1 MVRSE
6 RQNREVAVRNIRIGV
21 VEDDPASCQLVLD
34 YLNRYQQENDEQF
47 TVSVFDDG
55 ARIVEKYTPV
65 YDILLLDI
73 EMSEMDGMAAARRIR
88 ERDDKVVIVFI
99 TAAPQYAISG
109 YEVRALSYLLKP
121 LPWFAFSQELKK
133 SIDMVRRNGDD
144 SMLIETSNG
153 QMRLNLG
160 YSVSRIDPAY
170 HRHPHVGRQTVDQ
183 WHAQRHGSETRR
195 PPFLPLEF
203 LLSGE
208 SQACDGRRRPG
219 LRDVE
224 RRTVA
229 RKPTTQEGVPRRVD
243 RLYGG
248 WQVTSV
254 ILPNALAGLAGGL
267 AGDSP
272 SISSVLVTVLSVP
285 PMTPITNALPDI
297 PRSYTAIC
305 EWAACMVYIAVS
317 YRRVPLRRSIIV
329 SAAGLASL
337 VAVQYFDGS
346 MPIWFW
352 IIGMLLAFACMYAT
366 ILLGAGTGKREG
378 LYITA
383 RAFVL
388 AELVASLHW
397 QIVTFIGV
405 RDGFADYD
413 WRAIALLVVTY
424 ALCFGLAWMVE
435 RGNFSQTTPT
445 LPTASAAIATMA
457 IMIVT
462 FAMSNLSFVSTNTP
476 FSGSV
481 GQEIFYIRTLVDF
494 CGFAILYAQQEQ
506 ARRIEANTELA
517 SINAQLESQHQEYLQ
532 SKENIESLG
541 RLAHDLKHQL
551 AALRAEVDPKHAAAG
566 FEQLE
571 QSVQRYSA
579 QQHTGNPVLDVILT
593 TKERTC
599 ADRGITFTA
608 VADGSLLSGMS
619 SMDIASLFGNA
630 LDNAI
635 EATSKL
641 PKREQRLIKLALY
654 EQNRFI
660 VIRVENYYDSRLKK
674 DAEGNLRTTKRDD
687 QHRHGFG
694 VKSIRHIAQQYGGEV
709 TIRTEDHW
717 FVLTALI
724 PRKTGLM
731 AM

>member
-1 MVRSE
+1 M
-6 RQNREVAVRNIRIGV
+6 IG
-21 VEDDPASCQLVLD
+21 
-34 YLNRYQQENDEQF
+34 
-47 TVSVFDDG
+47 
-55 ARIVEKYTPV
+55 
-65 YDILLLDI
+65 
-73 EMSEMDGMAAARRIR
+73 AA
-88 ERDDKVVIVFI
+88 
-99 TAAPQYAISG
+99 
-109 YEVRALSYLLKP
+109 
-121 LPWFAFSQELKK
+121 
-133 SIDMVRRNGDD
+133 
-144 SMLIETSNG
+144 
-153 QMRLNLG
+153 
-160 YSVSRIDPAY
+160 
-170 HRHPHVGRQTVDQ
+170 
-183 WHAQRHGSETRR
+183 
-195 PPFLPLEF
+195 
-203 LLSGE
+203 
-208 SQACDGRRRPG
+208 
-219 LRDVE
+219 
-224 RRTVA
+224 
-229 RKPTTQEGVPRRVD
+229 
-243 RLYGG
+243 
-248 WQVTSV
+248 
-254 ILPNALAGLAGGL
+254 LPNMLAGLTAGL
-267 AGDSP
+267 ANILPTTP
-272 SISSVLVTVLSVP
+272 SATITVLSVP
-285 PMTPITNALPDI
+285 SMTPITNALPDI

-305 EWAACMVYIAVS
+305 EWAACMVYIAVL
-317 YRRVPLRRSIIV
+317 YRRVPLQRSIIV
-329 SAAGLASL
+329 SAAGLL
-337 VAVQYFDGS
+337 LLTAVQYFDGS

-397 QIVTFIGV
+397 QIVTFIGM

-413 WRAIALLVVTY
+413 WPAIVLLVVTY
-424 ALCFGLAWMVE
+424 ALCFSLAWLVE
-435 RGNFSQTTPT
+435 RGNFSQTAPT

-541 RLAHDLKHQL
+541 RLAHDLKHQIT
-551 AALRAEVDPKHAAAG
+551 ALRAEVDPKHAAAG

-593 TKERTC
+593 TKERAC

-641 PKREQRLIKLALY
+641 PKHEQRLIKLALY
-654 EQNRFI
+654 EQNHFI

-694 VKSIRHIAQQYGGEV
+694 VKSIRHIAQQYGGEM

-724 PRKTGLM
+724 PKKTGLM
-731 AM
+731 AI